1 MSYLPQII
9 EPKRNKVNVA
19 QAALVKSESNL
30 MKKQKRLSKV
40 RYLLFGNV
48 FDNSFTQMTR
58 ARFSVQCM
66 LYQ

>member
-9 EPKRNKVNVA
+9 EPKQNKVNVA
-19 QAALVKSESNL
+19 QAALVKSKSNL

-48 FDNSFTQMTR
+48 FDNSFTQMRR
-58 ARFSVQCM
+58 AHFSVQCM

>member
-9 EPKRNKVNVA
+9 EPKQNKVNVA
-19 QAALVKSESNL
+19 QAALVKSKSNL

-48 FDNSFTQMTR
+48 FDN
-58 ARFSVQCM
+58 
-66 LYQ
+66 